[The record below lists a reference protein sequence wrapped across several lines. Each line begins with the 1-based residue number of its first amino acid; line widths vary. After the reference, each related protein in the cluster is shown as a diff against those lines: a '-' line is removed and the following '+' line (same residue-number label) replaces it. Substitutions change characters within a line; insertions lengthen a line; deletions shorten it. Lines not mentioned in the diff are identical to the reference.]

1 MYRSCG
7 MGPSTNIGSL
17 PHGRFLTRLSG
28 LFGPRRTGGLNHNQ
42 HVTFFNCARRVLIE
56 REHTTVVDQP
66 DDEHARNRIRHSTD
80 FLRCGGPLQ
89 QRDAPARREAAA
101 PVRTRP

>member
-1 MYRSCG
+1 
-7 MGPSTNIGSL
+7 
-17 PHGRFLTRLSG
+17 
-28 LFGPRRTGGLNHNQ
+28 
-42 HVTFFNCARRVLIE
+42 
-56 REHTTVVDQP
+56 VDQP